1 MKPIIITKKQAKFA
15 RYLAVRWL
23 GKPGRYA
30 RVRSIEKT
38 REFFNED
45 GDGAAWSERE
55 VPNDSASVEV
65 NVYTVKGPALSYG
78 FLGQALSLLG
88 LTRYDQ
94 TDHIANPIPP
104 KTGPVP
110 PELQPPPH
118 HDVADAVALAVSF
131 QAQPAEPAKPEIKVV
146 KSEIKDLSEDGTLTV
161 DVQAVIPQTADS
173 VNVAVKV
180 DPVETT
186 PVAAPMPLRDK
197 LSKCATMRLA
207 HKFGMDPSTEFG
219 DIVKAQG
226 DAAVISYQE
235 ILSKVPAYGLTEA
248 RLKFAFPAEYALL

>member
-1 MKPIIITKKQAKFA
+1 MKPITITKKQAKFA

-30 RVRSIEKT
+30 RICSIEKT

-55 VPNDSASVEV
+55 VPNDSSAVEV
-65 NVYTVKGPALSYG
+65 NVYTIKGPVLSYG

-104 KTGPVP
+104 KTEPVP
-110 PELQPPPH
+110 PELLPPPH
-118 HDVADAVALAVSF
+118 HDVEDAVALAVSF
-131 QAQPAEPAKPEIKVV
+131 QTQPAESA
-146 KSEIKDLSEDGTLTV
+146 
-161 DVQAVIPQTADS
+161 A
-173 VNVAVKV
+173 
-180 DPVETT
+180 T
-186 PVAAPMPLRDK
+186 PISLRDK

-207 HKFGMDPSTEFG
+207 RKFGMTPNTEFG
-219 DIVKAQG
+219 DIVKAHG
-226 DAAVISYQE
+226 DSAVIAYQE
-235 ILSKVPAYGLTEA
+235 ILSKVPTYGLTEA

>member
-30 RVRSIEKT
+30 RVCSIEKT

-88 LTRYDQ
+88 LTSYDQ

-104 KTGPVP
+104 KTEPVP

-118 HDVADAVALAVSF
+118 HDVADAVALAVAF
-131 QAQPAEPAKPEIKVV
+131 QAQPAEPAKP
-146 KSEIKDLSEDGTLTV
+146 
-161 DVQAVIPQTADS
+161 
-173 VNVAVKV
+173 
-180 DPVETT
+180 
-186 PVAAPMPLRDK
+186 VAAPMSLRDK

-207 HKFGMDPSTEFG
+207 RKFGMDPNTEFG

-226 DAAVISYQE
+226 DVAVIAYQE
-235 ILSKVPAYGLTEA
+235 ILSKVPTYGLTEA
-248 RLKFAFPAEYALL
+248 RLKFAFPAEYVLL